1 MKKDWPKKRLGDIA
15 SVSTGPFG
23 SLLHKADYISDG
35 IPLVNPVNIR
45 DGSIIPNP
53 EKSINEA
60 TKRRL
65 SDYTL
70 EEKDVVV
77 GRRGEIGRCAVVG
90 PDEAGWICGTGSFFV
105 RPSLSINP
113 HFLAHSLRS
122 DRYRAQLEK
131 SSTGTTMSN
140 LSNKALENLII
151 AVPPLLEQERIVIA
165 IDRVSAKIGAAI
177 SNAEKNLSNAR
188 ELLETYL
195 CTIFTQRGAGWIE
208 KRLSSICRQI
218 TVGHVGSMAGHCK
231 ASGVP
236 FLRSQNI
243 RPFEVSLENVVYIDE
258 AFHAELS
265 SLT

>member
-1 MKKDWPKKRLGDIA
+1 M
-15 SVSTGPFG
+15 
-23 SLLHKADYISDG
+23 
-35 IPLVNPVNIR
+35 
-45 DGSIIPNP
+45 
-53 EKSINEA
+53 
-60 TKRRL
+60 